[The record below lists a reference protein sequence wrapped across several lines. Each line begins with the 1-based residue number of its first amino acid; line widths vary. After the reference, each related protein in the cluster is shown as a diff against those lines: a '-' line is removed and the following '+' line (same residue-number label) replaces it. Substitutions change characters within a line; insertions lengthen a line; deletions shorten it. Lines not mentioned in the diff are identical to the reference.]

1 MRSKPPLQ
9 PSQLLRIRRE
19 SAEAATHLLSD
30 GRLWPSIVPAEVDLC
45 ASAVLPLIRS
55 AVSHTHTRRP
65 RAKLQRSEHGKEKGR
80 EAINSRAAGVLHDV
94 GGAIRIDH
102 PVCTHATR
110 AVSRDTAL
118 SDTWS

>member
-55 AVSHTHTRRP
+55 AVSHTH
-65 RAKLQRSEHGKEKGR
+65 
-80 EAINSRAAGVLHDV
+80 EAAARK
-94 GGAIRIDH
+94 AS
-102 PVCTHATR
+102 
-110 AVSRDTAL
+110 AV
-118 SDTWS
+118 